1 MLHLRWGWTI
11 YEKNNTENFV
21 VGVRVGVRVQVAEKR
36 NIY

>member
-11 YEKNNTENFV
+11 YV